1 LSQMNT
7 VKDSI
12 KSRRVAVLV
21 APGFDGA
28 QLQTVKAGLE
38 ARGAHPDIVSLALG
52 LVKATDGTPVPVDKI
67 SQVAA
72 SVQYD
77 AVFVPG
83 GAASVEALRQMPEVG
98 VFLAEA
104 LRHGK
109 AVGVTGEA
117 VQLLADALG
126 REPGAKRDGND
137 GAAAAGSLGIIAA
150 ADGSNL
156 AAFVDQ
162 FSSAIAQH
170 RFPEREG
177 ERGGIG
183 ASRNGAG

>member
-1 LSQMNT
+1 MNR
-7 VKDSI
+7 VKNSI

-21 APGFDGA
+21 AAGFDGA

-38 ARGAHPDIVSLALG
+38 AQGAHPDVVSLGLG
-52 LVKATDGTPVPVDKI
+52 LVNAADGTPVPVDKT

-83 GAASVEALRQMPEVG
+83 GAASVEALRQMPEVA

-104 LRHGK
+104 IRHGK
-109 AVGVTGEA
+109 AVGVIGEA
-117 VQLLADALG
+117 VQLLSDALG
-126 REPGAKRDGND
+126 RGVGATGNGDDGSGGD
-137 GAAAAGSLGIIAA
+137 GSLGIIAS

-156 AAFVDQ
+156 AAFVEQ
-162 FSSAIAQH
+162 FVSAIAQH
-170 RFPEREG
+170 RFPQREG
-177 ERGGIG
+177 SRGGIG